1 MGYINIYFT
10 KNQKMVNY
18 EKNKTKLIIDWEE
31 AISEIINCIKL
42 ANSSIR
48 IRVFMW
54 RDDNSWRKILD
65 LLEQKLKSNK
75 GIKVFI
81 EKDSF
86 WSLVYNFQKWI
97 SFWKLGWDI
106 FSSEKGQNFIK
117 NNKNLVFSFVGSRS
131 ILFFKYLKENDH
143 SKIFLFD
150 ENTPKS
156 IAIIWWMNIADEY
169 LTRENHKF
177 PNTWGWHDYMVKLEW
192 KIANKF
198 SSHISKHSKK
208 WLRKKILSWIEI
220 LSSIRNKRTL
230 RSEIL
235 MELNKAKKS
244 IIIEHWYITDNLI
257 IRKLRKISQKWINIK
272 IILPNVSDGVYHA
285 NISSIYKILK
295 PTLLT
300 HKITPNIEVYL
311 YKWMIHAKV
320 LVIDDEV
327 SIIGSAN
334 LTNWSFDI
342 LKETNAIFRQKDWVT
357 KELLTQ
363 LNLDLKNCE
372 KITLGNIPKYS
383 KILAKIQKFFI

>member
-1 MGYINIYFT
+1 
-10 KNQKMVNY
+10 MVNY
-18 EKNKTKLIIDWEE
+18 EKNITKLIIDGEN
-31 AISEIINCIKL
+31 ATSEIINCIKE
-42 ANSSIR
+42 AKKTIR
-48 IRVFMW
+48 IRMFMW
-54 RDDNSWRKILD
+54 RDDNSGRKILD
-65 LLEQKLKSNK
+65 ILEEKLKSNPE
-75 GIKVFI
+75 IKVFI

-86 WSLVYNFQKWI
+86 GSLVYNFQKWI
-97 SFWKLGWDI
+97 SFGKLGGDI

-150 ENTPKS
+150 ENTVNS
-156 IAIIWWMNIADEY
+156 IVIIGGMNIADEY
-169 LTRENHKF
+169 LTAQNSESSNVG
-177 PNTWGWHDYMVKLEW
+177 GWHDYMVKLEG

-208 WLRKKILSWIEI
+208 GLRKKILSGIEI

-235 MELNKAKKS
+235 IQLYKAKKS
-244 IIIEHWYITDNLI
+244 IIIEHGYITDNLT
-257 IRKLRKISQKWINIK
+257 IRKLRKISQKGINIK

-285 NISSIYKILK
+285 NMHSIYKILK

-311 YKWMIHAKV
+311 YKGMIHAKV
-320 LVIDDEV
+320 MVIDDEV

-334 LTNWSFDI
+334 LTNGSFDI
-342 LKETNAIFRQKDWVT
+342 LKETNAIFRQKDGVT

-372 KITLGNIPKYS
+372 KITLENIPKYN
-383 KILAKIQKFFI
+383 KFLAKIQKFFI